1 MQVEPIKVQS
11 LEDSVY
17 LSIKDMIVS
26 LKLQP
31 GQALNINEMAS
42 LLQVSITPVRAA
54 LQLLE
59 REHLVWRV
67 HNKGFYVASLT
78 KTDVENLYEMRRSLE
93 ILALQRAIENIDRQ
107 KLSELI
113 ENMKELLA
121 QHRRG
126 QKKILPY
133 ELDYTL
139 HDLIISSCENPYL
152 QNTYWGL
159 LSNIQRYRNLIRQ
172 VSLPDDDEW
181 IESELEEHLQMGEY
195 ILQKDLQKVTD
206 MLYRHITHLIQVVEV
221 RLAHVG
227 LFAEK
232 TKE

>member
-93 ILALQRAIENIDRQ
+93 MLALQRAIENIDQQ

-113 ENMKELLA
+113 ENMKKLLA
-121 QHRRG
+121 QHRKG

-133 ELDYTL
+133 DLDYSL

-181 IESELEEHLQMGEY
+181 IESELEEHLEMGEY

-206 MLYRHITHLIQVVEV
+206 MMYRHITHLIQVVEE

-232 TKE
+232 KKE